1 MSVTAGRVSASGSL
15 TPEPG
20 RWDESRRHGGR
31 PRILVLMLAL
41 ALAAGLLTAAVAT
54 PLVLGAGLAAK
65 ASADHF
71 ESLPTTLPDIVF
83 GRDSTIL
90 AADGSLIA
98 TLHGAENR
106 VPVKISQISK
116 VMQTAIVDIE
126 DSRFYSHHGIDFKGL
141 VRAAVEDSGGTAT
154 QGGSTITQQYVKNLL
169 LFSADSKEAAAEATD
184 KSVARKLKEARLAL
198 ALEQRES
205 KQQILEGYL
214 NIAYFGHGAY
224 GIGAAAM
231 RYFGTTVNR
240 LTLAQS
246 ALLAGLVQSPSAD
259 DPIAYPKAAIQRR
272 SEVLQ
277 RMRELGHI
285 TAAQQKLSNA
295 AGLHLHPVAPPATAD
310 PCLNSQ
316 ASFYCSWVI
325 GQLSQDKALGATQT
339 ARSQRLDEG
348 GLTIKTTLD
357 PSVQAAAQA
366 ALDQTVEQ
374 SNSITLAEAI
384 VQPGTGKVLAMAV
397 NKPYGTNKALGQTT
411 IPILTRPTLQPGSTF
426 KTITL
431 TTALYQGLPL
441 STSFNSPACYVSQL
455 YKFGNGNN
463 GTKIPEPGCANGVS
477 NASDSESGTFDMVQG
492 TWQSVN
498 TYYVQLEEK
507 VGVLNVRDMAVRLG
521 IPAAR
526 FPTTGQ
532 FAFGPGSG
540 SLTIGGYAMSPLDM
554 ATAYATLAAHG
565 LRCPSYGAVSAT
577 GVDGKPVALTPPAP
591 CEQVIP
597 QTVADTVTSVLE
609 GVITNGTGSPNA
621 SLYGRPAAGKTGTTD
636 DYTAAWFVGYTP
648 QLAAAVEAGYISAPG
663 TTFLTNV
670 SAGGRYYSQV
680 FGGDIPALAWSRTL
694 TTALANQPWAPMP
707 APAGG

>member
-1 MSVTAGRVSASGSL
+1 MSVTAGRVSASGSP
-15 TPEPG
+15 TPGPR
-20 RWDESRRHGGR
+20 RWDESQRHRGRGR

-41 ALAAGLLTAAVAT
+41 TLAAGLLIAAVAT
-54 PLVLGAGLAAK
+54 PVVLGAGLAAK

-71 ESLPTTLPDIVF
+71 ENLPTSLPDVVF

-90 AADGSLIA
+90 AADGSVIA

-106 VPVKISQISK
+106 VPVKIAQISK

-141 VRAAVEDSGGTAT
+141 ARAAVNDSSGDAT

-259 DPIAYPKAAIQRR
+259 DPITNPKNAIQRR
-272 SEVLQ
+272 SEVLK

-285 TAAQQKLSNA
+285 TAAQEKITDA
-295 AGLHLHPVAPPATAD
+295 AGLHLNPVAPPATAD

-325 GQLSQDKALGATQT
+325 GQLSQDKALGATAI
-339 ARSQRLDEG
+339 ARSQRLNEG

-357 PSVQAAAQA
+357 PAVQAAAQA
-366 ALDQTVEQ
+366 ALNQTVEE
-374 SNSITLAEAI
+374 SNSVTVAEAI

-397 NKPYGTNKALGQTT
+397 NKPYGTNRLQGQTT
-411 IPILTRPTLQPGSTF
+411 IPILTTASLQPGSTF
-426 KTITL
+426 KAFTL
-431 TTALYQGLPL
+431 TAAISQGLPL
-441 STSFNSPACYVSQL
+441 TTTFFAPACYVSPIYIIGSNSGRSPL
-455 YKFGNGNN
+455 A
-463 GTKIPEPGCANGVS
+463 GCANGFS
-477 NASDSESGTFDMVQG
+477 NADPAEAGNYNMVRG
-492 TWQSVN
+492 TWESVN
-498 TYYVQLEEK
+498 TYYIQLEQK
-507 VGVLNVRDMAVRLG
+507 VGVTAVAAMAIRLG
-521 IPAAR
+521 VAPSRLADVGAND
-526 FPTTGQ
+526 
-532 FAFGPGSG
+532 G
-540 SLTIGGYAMSPLDM
+540 SLTIGSKVVSPLDM

-565 LRCPSYGAVSAT
+565 LHCQSYGAVSAT
-577 GVDGKPVALTPPAP
+577 GPDGKPVALTAPPA

-597 QTVADTVTSVLE
+597 ASVADTVTSVLE

-636 DYTAAWFVGYTP
+636 AHVSAWFVGYTP
-648 QLAAAVEAGYISAPG
+648 QLAAAVEAGNIAAPNKDP
-663 TTFLTNV
+663 LDNIY
-670 SAGGRYYSQV
+670 AGGRYYAQV
-680 FGGDIPALAWSRTL
+680 FGGDIPALAWGRTMN
-694 TTALANQPWAPMP
+694 TALANQPWATMP
-707 APAGG
+707 TPASG

>member
-1 MSVTAGRVSASGSL
+1 MSVTAGRVSASRY
-15 TPEPG
+15 PPPG
-20 RWDESRRHGGR
+20 PRRWDESERHRGR
-31 PRILVLMLAL
+31 LRILILMLVL
-41 ALAAGLLTAAVAT
+41 TLAAGLLTAAVAT

-71 ESLPTTLPDIVF
+71 EDLPTTLPDVVF

-106 VPVKISQISK
+106 VPVKISQVSK

-205 KQQILEGYL
+205 KAQILEGYL

-259 DPIAYPKAAIQRR
+259 DPIANPKNAIQRR
-272 SEVLQ
+272 SEVLK
-277 RMRELGHI
+277 RMHELGHI
-285 TAAQQKLSNA
+285 TAAQEKLTDA

-325 GQLSQDKALGATQT
+325 GQLSQDTALGTTQI
-339 ARSQRLDEG
+339 ARNQRLDEG

-357 PSVQAAAQA
+357 PTVQAAAQA
-366 ALDQTVEQ
+366 ALNQTVEQ

-397 NKPYGTNKALGQTT
+397 NKPYGTNRAQGQTT
-411 IPILTRPTLQPGSTF
+411 IPILTRNTLQPGSTF
-426 KTITL
+426 KAITL
-431 TTALYQGLPL
+431 TTAVDQGLPL
-441 STSFNSPACYVSQL
+441 STSFNSPSCYVSKI
-455 YKFGNGNN
+455 YSFGRNSTTCPGGVTNADPAEAGVYNMVN
-463 GTKIPEPGCANGVS
+463 GTWN
-477 NASDSESGTFDMVQG
+477 
-492 TWQSVN
+492 SVN
-498 TYYVQLEEK
+498 TFYVQLEEK
-507 VGVLNVRDMAVRLG
+507 VGVLNVVAMAERLG
-521 IPAAR
+521 IPADR
-526 FPTTGQ
+526 LKGVGTD
-532 FAFGPGSG
+532 SG
-540 SLTIGGYAMSPLDM
+540 SLTIGGYSMSPLDM
-554 ATAYATLAAHG
+554 ATAYATLAARG
-565 LRCPSYGAVSAT
+565 LRCPSHGVVSAT
-577 GVDGKPVALTPPAP
+577 GPDGKPVALTPPAA
-591 CEQVIP
+591 CQQVIS
-597 QTVADTVTSVLE
+597 QDVADTVTSVLE
-609 GVITNGTGSPNA
+609 GVITRGTGFPNA

-636 DYTAAWFVGYTP
+636 NFTAAWFAGYTP
-648 QLAAAVEAGYISAPG
+648 QLAAAVEAGNIAAPNEYP
-663 TTFLTNV
+663 LQNV
-670 SAGGRYYSQV
+670 SAGGRYYAQV
-680 FGGDIPALAWSRTL
+680 FGGDIPALAWSRTF
-694 TTALANQPWAPMP
+694 TTALANQPWASLP
-707 APAGG
+707 APASG

>member
-1 MSVTAGRVSASGSL
+1 M
-15 TPEPG
+15 
-20 RWDESRRHGGR
+20 
-31 PRILVLMLAL
+31 LVLAL
-41 ALAAGLLTAAVAT
+41 VAGLLSAAVAT

-90 AADGSLIA
+90 AADGSIIA

-141 VRAAVEDSGGTAT
+141 VRAAVQDSSGTAT

-169 LFSADSKEAAAEATD
+169 LFSADSKAAAAEATD

-198 ALEQRES
+198 ALERRES
-205 KQQILEGYL
+205 KKQILEGYL

-231 RYFGTTVNR
+231 RYFGTSVDR
-240 LTLAQS
+240 LTLAES

-259 DPIAYPKAAIQRR
+259 DPIAYPTAAIRRR
-272 SEVLQ
+272 SQVLQ

-285 TAAQQKLSNA
+285 TAAQEKATDA
-295 AGLHLHPVAPPATAD
+295 AGLHLNPVAPPATAD
-310 PCLNSQ
+310 PCLHSQ
-316 ASFYCSWVI
+316 ASFYCSWIISQV
-325 GQLSQDKALGATQT
+325 SQDKALGATPT
-339 ARSQRLDEG
+339 ARKQRLNEG
-348 GLTIKTTLD
+348 GLTIRTTLD
-357 PSVQAAAQA
+357 PAIQAAAQA

-397 NKPYGTNKALGQTT
+397 NKPYGTEPGQTT
-411 IPILTRPTLQPGSTF
+411 ISILTSAPLQPGSTF
-426 KTITL
+426 KAFTL
-431 TTALYQGLPL
+431 ATAIQQGLPL
-441 STSFNSPACYVSQL
+441 STSIDSPACYVSTI
-455 YKFGNGNN
+455 YDFGGVHSTTNTALPN
-463 GTKIPEPGCANGVS
+463 CSNGVS
-477 NASDSESGTFDMVQG
+477 NASDSEAGTFNMVTG
-492 TWQSVN
+492 TWNSVN

-507 VGVLNVRDMAVRLG
+507 VGLENVKDMAIRLG
-521 IPAAR
+521 IPASRLNDVGA
-526 FPTTGQ
+526 T
-532 FAFGPGSG
+532 SG
-540 SLTIGGYAMSPLDM
+540 SLTIGGYQVSPLDM

-565 LRCPSYGAVSAT
+565 LHCPSYGAVSAT
-577 GVDGKPVALTPPAP
+577 GVDGKPLALTPPAA

-597 QTVADTVTSVLE
+597 QSVADTVTSVLE
-609 GVITNGTGSPNA
+609 GVITHGTGFPNA

-648 QLAAAVEAGYISAPG
+648 QLAAAVEAGNIAGPKANP
-663 TTFLTNV
+663 LTKV

-680 FGGDIPALAWSRTL
+680 FGGDIPALAWSRTF
-694 TTALANQPWAPMP
+694 TTALANQPWEPMP
-707 APAGG
+707 LPAAAGG

>member
-1 MSVTAGRVSASGSL
+1 MVV
-15 TPEPG
+15 
-20 RWDESRRHGGR
+20 
-31 PRILVLMLAL
+31 LAL
-41 ALAAGLLTAAVAT
+41 VAGLLSAAVAT

-90 AADGSLIA
+90 AADGSIIA

-116 VMQTAIVDIE
+116 IMQTAIVDIE

-141 VRAAVEDSGGTAT
+141 VRAAVQDSSGTAT

-205 KQQILEGYL
+205 KKQILEGYL

-231 RYFGTTVNR
+231 RYFGTSVDR
-240 LTLAQS
+240 LTLAES

-259 DPIAYPKAAIQRR
+259 DPIAYPTAAIRRR
-272 SEVLQ
+272 SQVLQ

-285 TAAQQKLSNA
+285 TAAQEKATDA
-295 AGLHLHPVAPPATAD
+295 AGLHLNPVAPPATAD
-310 PCLNSQ
+310 PCLHSQ
-316 ASFYCSWVI
+316 ASFYCSWI
-325 GQLSQDKALGATQT
+325 ISQLSQDKALGATPT
-339 ARSQRLDEG
+339 ARKQRLNEG
-348 GLTIKTTLD
+348 GLTIRTTLD
-357 PSVQAAAQA
+357 PAIQAAAQA

-397 NKPYGTNKALGQTT
+397 NKPYGTEPGQTT
-411 IPILTRPTLQPGSTF
+411 ISILTSAPLQPGSTF
-426 KTITL
+426 KAFTL
-431 TTALYQGLPL
+431 ATAIQQGLPL
-441 STSFNSPACYVSQL
+441 STSIDSPACYVSTI
-455 YKFGNGNN
+455 YDFGGVHS
-463 GTKIPEPGCANGVS
+463 TTPTPLPKCSNGVS
-477 NASDSESGTFDMVQG
+477 NASDSEAGTFDMVTG
-492 TWQSVN
+492 TWNSVN

-507 VGVLNVRDMAVRLG
+507 VGLENVKDMAIRLG
-521 IPAAR
+521 IPASRLKDVGA
-526 FPTTGQ
+526 T
-532 FAFGPGSG
+532 SG
-540 SLTIGGYAMSPLDM
+540 SLTIGGYQVSPLDM

-565 LRCPSYGAVSAT
+565 LHCPSYGAVSAT
-577 GVDGKPVALTPPAP
+577 GVDGKPLALTPPAA

-597 QTVADTVTSVLE
+597 QSVADTVTSVLE
-609 GVITNGTGSPNA
+609 GVITHGTGFPNA

-648 QLAAAVEAGYISAPG
+648 QLAAAVEAGNIAGPKANP
-663 TTFLTNV
+663 LTKV

-680 FGGDIPALAWSRTL
+680 FGGDIPALAWSRTF
-694 TTALANQPWAPMP
+694 TTALANQPWEPMP
-707 APAGG
+707 VPATAGG

>member
-1 MSVTAGRVSASGSL
+1 M
-15 TPEPG
+15 
-20 RWDESRRHGGR
+20 
-31 PRILVLMLAL
+31 LVLAL
-41 ALAAGLLTAAVAT
+41 VAGLLSAAVAT

-90 AADGSLIA
+90 AADGSIIA

-141 VRAAVEDSGGTAT
+141 VRAAVQDSSGTAT

-169 LFSADSKEAAAEATD
+169 LFSADSKAAAAEATD

-198 ALEQRES
+198 ALERRES
-205 KQQILEGYL
+205 KKQILEGYL

-231 RYFGTTVNR
+231 RYFGTSVDR
-240 LTLAQS
+240 LTLAES

-259 DPIAYPKAAIQRR
+259 DPIAYPTAAIHRR
-272 SEVLQ
+272 SQVLQ

-285 TAAQQKLSNA
+285 TTAQEKFTDG
-295 AGLHLHPVAPPATAD
+295 AGLHLNPVAPPATAD
-310 PCLNSQ
+310 PCLHSQ
-316 ASFYCSWVI
+316 ASFYCSWII
-325 GQLSQDKALGATQT
+325 GQLSQDKALGTTQT
-339 ARSQRLDEG
+339 ARKQRLDEG
-348 GLTIKTTLD
+348 GLTIRTTLD
-357 PSVQAAAQA
+357 PAIQAAAQA

-397 NKPYGTNKALGQTT
+397 NKPYGTEPGQTT
-411 IPILTRPTLQPGSTF
+411 ISILTSAPLQPGSTF
-426 KTITL
+426 KAFTL
-431 TTALYQGLPL
+431 ATAIQQGLPL
-441 STSFNSPACYVSQL
+441 STSIDSPACYVSTI
-455 YKFGNGNN
+455 YDFGGVHS
-463 GTKIPEPGCANGVS
+463 TTHTALPTCSNGVS
-477 NASDSESGTFDMVQG
+477 NASDSEAGTFNMVTG
-492 TWQSVN
+492 TWNSVN

-507 VGVLNVRDMAVRLG
+507 VGLENVKEMAIRLG
-521 IPAAR
+521 IPAPRLTDVGA
-526 FPTTGQ
+526 T
-532 FAFGPGSG
+532 SG
-540 SLTIGGYAMSPLDM
+540 SLTIGGYQVSPLDM

-565 LRCPSYGAVSAT
+565 LHCPSYGAVSAT
-577 GVDGKPVALTPPAP
+577 GADGKPLALTPPAA

-597 QTVADTVTSVLE
+597 QSVADTVTSVLE
-609 GVITNGTGSPNA
+609 GVITHGTGFPNA

-636 DYTAAWFVGYTP
+636 NYTAAWFVGYTP
-648 QLAAAVEAGYISAPG
+648 QLAAAVEAGNIAGPKG
-663 TTFLTNV
+663 NPLTNV

-694 TTALANQPWAPMP
+694 TTALANQPWEPMP
-707 APAGG
+707 VPASAGG